1 MACIAMFR
9 QFSVTSVTMYHRMCN
24 SESGTIAATMEI
36 VGLYFD
42 LEAREKVSL
51 PAAGKDRLDGFLVAP
66 DAG

>member
-1 MACIAMFR
+1 
-9 QFSVTSVTMYHRMCN
+9 MYHRMCN

-42 LEAREKVSL
+42 LEARAKVSL
-51 PAAGKDRLDGFLVAP
+51 PAAEKARLGGFLVEP